1 MAKVTEEIAR
11 ILKKLSNEKFVANA
25 EGEVVEAER
34 EKLSDLQ
41 EAQDIL
47 QVALSRLRDAD

>member
-25 EGEVVEAER
+25 KEDVVAAER
-34 EKLSDLQ
+34 QKLTEFQ
-41 EAQDIL
+41 EAQDKL
-47 QVALSRLRDAD
+47 QAALSRLRNAD